1 MWSLNIKFP
10 IAPTTNEAYVPCRQR
25 THSSVRI
32 SRGRP
37 LSREGGDTLSTEEEK
52 TFGLHWSNGRQAGR
66 QAGRQQWQPRRI
78 IGLICTQPLRWVT
91 LMPQGALFL
100 SPKQDGM
107 SIKIAQQSFVFSQC
121 IKLRTILMSEMQ
133 VHTTKS
139 AILMQILT
147 PIQTR

>member
-10 IAPTTNEAYVPCRQR
+10 IAPTTNEAYDVPCRQR

-66 QAGRQQWQPRRI
+66 QAAMAAKAHNRADLHLNGRLNRRQKER
-78 IGLICTQPLRWVT
+78 G
-91 LMPQGALFL
+91 
-100 SPKQDGM
+100 
-107 SIKIAQQSFVFSQC
+107 
-121 IKLRTILMSEMQ
+121 
-133 VHTTKS
+133 
-139 AILMQILT
+139 
-147 PIQTR
+147 